1 MDILKYKKITY
12 SISVAIILAGIAL
25 FFIRGFNLGIDF
37 TGGTIITLNLN
48 KYTTTDEVK
57 EIVYK
62 YDENASIIHEGENK
76 DTIIIKSNKDLS
88 NKDIN
93 SLIDD
98 FREQYG
104 LNDNRYQTE
113 KFGPS
118 MGREVFN
125 RAIISIFIALGCML
139 VYISIRFQF
148 NFGVAAII
156 TLIHDCLIMTS
167 LYLILYIPVNSAFIA
182 AILTILGY
190 SINDT
195 IVVFD
200 RIREELHLNKKMNLD
215 LLINNSIK
223 MTLRRTIYTTL
234 TTLIAVLCL
243 YIFGV
248 DDIKDLA
255 LPLIFGMIAGTYS
268 TLFIASPIWY
278 RMEMKSRLNQ

>member
-1 MDILKYKKITY
+1 MDVLKYKKIAY
-12 SISVAIILAGIAL
+12 SISIAIILVGIGM
-25 FFIRGFNLGIDF
+25 FFTRGFNLGIDF

-48 KYTTTDEVK
+48 QYTSTEDVK
-57 EIVYK
+57 QTINK

-88 NKDIN
+88 NNDIN
-93 SLIDD
+93 SLIND
-98 FREQYG
+98 FRSQYG
-104 LNDNRYQTE
+104 LSDNSYQTE

-118 MGREVFN
+118 MGSEIFK
-125 RAIISIFIALGCML
+125 RAIISILVAIICML
-139 VYISIRFQF
+139 IYISIRFQF

-156 TLIHDCLIMTS
+156 ALIHDCLIMTS
-167 LYLILYIPVNSAFIA
+167 LYLILNIPVNSAFIA

-195 IVVFD
+195 IVIFD
-200 RIREELHLNKKMNLD
+200 RIREELHLNKKMKLD
-215 LLINNSIK
+215 ALVNKSIK
-223 MTLRRTIYTTL
+223 ATLRRTLYTTL
-234 TTLIAVLCL
+234 TTLVAVLSL

-248 DDIKDLA
+248 DAVKELA

-278 RMEMKSRLNQ
+278 KMEVKARSN

>member
-1 MDILKYKKITY
+1 MDVLKYKKITY
-12 SISVAIILAGIAL
+12 SISIAIILTGIVL

-37 TGGTIITLNLN
+37 TGGTIITLNLSE
-48 KYTTTDEVK
+48 YTSIEEVK
-57 EIVYK
+57 EITNK

-76 DTIIIKSNKDLS
+76 ETVIIKSNKDLS

-98 FREQYG
+98 FRNQYG
-104 LNDNRYQTE
+104 LSDNSYQTE

-118 MGREVFN
+118 MGSEIFK
-125 RAIISIFIALGCML
+125 RAIISIIIALACML
-139 VYISIRFQF
+139 IYISIRFQL
-148 NFGVAAII
+148 NFGVAAIV

-167 LYLILYIPVNSAFIA
+167 LYLILYIPVTSAFIA

-200 RIREELHLNKKMNLD
+200 RIREELHMNKKTKLN

-223 MTLRRTIYTTL
+223 MTLRRTLYTTM
-234 TTLIAVLCL
+234 TTLIAVFCL

-248 DDIKDLA
+248 DDIKELA

-278 RMEMKSRLNQ
+278 KLEMKSKSN